1 MADTPMADTKLK
13 IVADFE
19 FTMNQKR
26 AVQDKAKELV
36 GERRKFG
43 ELWRDFLD
51 GDADAEQVFVWWW
64 AHQDGNPDLTLDEVG
79 EWGPNDYEV
88 VVPGGAESE
97 GEGSAA
103 ESGGSNSPAKS
114 RRSASSTA
122 GSPRSSTTST
132 PTS

>member
-1 MADTPMADTKLK
+1 MADTKLK

-26 AVQDKAKELV
+26 AVQDVAKGLT
-36 GERRKFG
+36 GERQKFG

-64 AHQDGNPDLTLDEVG
+64 ASRDGHPDLTVDQVG

-88 VVPGGAESE
+88 VLPDGDESE
-97 GEGSAA
+97 GEESAV
-103 ESGGSNSPAKS
+103 ESGGSNSPVKS

-122 GSPRSSTTST
+122 GGQESSTTST
-132 PTS
+132 GTS